1 LSLILYTLNQMIKKT
16 HIRSIKSGD
25 ILEIFMYKKPLYRG
39 FTIAKKKP
47 SLSVIP
53 KTLEERLKNR
63 ERSMMRSRGK
73 VKRLVNANAYKWH
86 TISGRPFRPLFL
98 TLTFKE
104 NIRDLKSANY
114 ELTKFIQRFNYFI
127 THIKRS
133 YCKYLGVPEFQQRGA
148 VHYHIILFN
157 IPFIENIY
165 DELKKLWPMGM
176 FKVNAVDNVKN
187 VGNYVSAYM
196 TKGKV
201 DTRLISQMSY
211 TASKGLLKPKEEWS
225 ADKIQK
231 QVAEVPKNFEQFEKD
246 YEDPYYE
253 ATRYIKFSPK

>member
-1 LSLILYTLNQMIKKT
+1 MIKKT

-39 FTIAKKKP
+39 FLTAKRKTP
-47 SLSVIP
+47 VLIP
-53 KTLEERLKNR
+53 KTLEEQLKNR
-63 ERSMMRSRGK
+63 ERSMMRSKSK

-86 TISGRPFRPLFL
+86 TISGRAFRPLFL

-104 NIRDLKSANY
+104 NIQDLKSANY
-114 ELTKFIQRFNYFI
+114 EFIKFIQRFNYFI
-127 THIKRS
+127 THFKKP
-133 YCKYLGVPEFQQRGA
+133 YCKYLKVPEFQQRGA
-148 VHYHIILFN
+148 VHYHVILFN

-165 DELKKLWPMGM
+165 DELKKLWPAGI
-176 FKVNAVDNVKN
+176 FKINVVDNVKN

-201 DTRLISQMSY
+201 DPRLIGEKSY
-211 TASKGLLKPKEEWS
+211 TASRGLHKPEEQWDAS
-225 ADKIQK
+225 KIQK
-231 QVAEVPKNFEQFEKD
+231 QVEEVPENFEQFEKD